1 MVCLFFRYIS
11 VQLITEETERA
22 RSIKLVCGIVYI
34 IIIIIIIIIVRENE
48 LRCNNTLLD
57 VGWTSGC
64 IS

>member
-34 IIIIIIIIIVRENE
+34 IIIIIIVRENE

>member
-34 IIIIIIIIIVRENE
+34 IIIIIIIVRENE

>member
-34 IIIIIIIIIVRENE
+34 IIIIIIIIVRENE